1 MPDFFLQKKTS
12 NYHLLKKIIIFASCK
27 IELITKTNIMK
38 KFKYSFM
45 SLALTAALMFAGF
58 NAMAQKNIY
67 LQRNAVQK
75 CNEANDMGLKAS
87 FSFDRIHAENVT
99 NEEGTFTLLTIDNT
113 YNVGEVGA
121 PSLPSVHKLIAVPYG
136 VSEIK
141 AKVTSSTLVEYRLED
156 YDINNPLMPQQLSV
170 RKDQTEVEFAYDR
183 AVYQTRECVDRQLVM
198 VNILGTMR
206 GIQVAELEIN
216 PIIYSPCENKIKVY
230 NDIEVSVSFG
240 DYDKAAADNK
250 FAETFSPYFSS
261 IYDQMFN
268 SSCLRDSYTDNP
280 DLWQFPVKMLVIANR
295 SYETALQP
303 WVEWKIMKGF
313 YMDIHYTDESAVGT
327 TATSIKS
334 FINSKYQSDAPTFVV
349 TVGDVGQIPPSLTTS
364 QTAYSSQ
371 SSYGN
376 PVSDLSYYSMDSD
389 YFPEMLYSRMSVENA
404 TQLTSAIN
412 KILMYEKYTFP
423 DDSYLNNVLLIAGS
437 DGTWNPKVGQP
448 TINYAADNY
457 FNAAHGMTNVYK
469 YLSTY
474 TGCYNNLNTGVGFAN
489 YTAHGDNQEWSG
501 PQFTVS
507 NANALTNANKP
518 YIAMGNC
525 CLAANF
531 NYSGGPCL
539 AEALLRGDNK
549 GVASYIGSSP
559 LTYWYEDYY
568 FGVGC
573 TNTFN
578 TTPAMSNTT
587 TGFYDTYWQDET
599 YNTMSALLMFGNLS
613 VTNAHTAGGYTTSAS
628 PLYYWQ
634 AYHVIGDG
642 SLMPYNHVPADNNV
656 SYAPVIF
663 IGQAEFTVNA
673 DPGSYVCISYNNTI
687 YGTATVPA
695 SGIAVIE
702 LDPFTDVCNANI
714 VVTRQQRKP
723 HIATVEVVPAEGPF
737 ITVASYDPNFA
748 HVGEAT
754 PLNLVMKNVGVE
766 TLEGTTT
773 VTLSCPSGNIT
784 FGNPTGTFS
793 NLAADASVNV
803 NGFNFTIDPS
813 VNDGT
818 IIPIIVTST
827 NGQDSWES
835 TITVTAGKAIFE
847 FDSYSWK
854 GSFTPGETFNVTA
867 KFKNI
872 GHYQSTNAV
881 ITASSSNSNITFA
894 NPQVEYGTV
903 APDGFATALFT
914 VTISSSCP
922 ATEVIPIDFVITD
935 SEENSADGEGVL
947 SNTCNVVFDLADSYG
962 DGWNGCSLSVSF
974 SDGTP
979 QQSLTISSG
988 SSAQYV
994 LSITTGTTVTV
1005 RFISGSYAYETSYEV
1020 YYEGESSNPIHTDG
1034 TGGTTP
1040 STTAWSFTVNCA
1052 GEISEDL
1059 LPVLNLTATV
1069 ESGNNVVLTWEA
1081 PTRASL
1087 IGYTI
1092 YRTDISEPLGT
1103 TQETTFT
1110 DEGLSE
1116 GTYFY
1121 IVEANYEE
1129 GDVMSNPVRAEIT
1142 DDGIS
1147 ENSANVTLF
1156 PNPAKETL
1164 FISGSQ
1170 LTEVRVYN
1178 LYGQEVA
1185 SANAENDFVEINV
1198 SKLAAGVYVVK
1209 TDSKLGSNIQRVVV
1223 K

>member
-1 MPDFFLQKKTS
+1 
-12 NYHLLKKIIIFASCK
+12 
-27 IELITKTNIMK
+27 MK

-45 SLALTAALMFAGF
+45 SLALTAALVFAGF
-58 NAMAQKNIY
+58 NAMAQKDIY

-75 CNEANDMGLKAS
+75 CGEANENGLKAS
-87 FSFDRIHAENVT
+87 FSFDRIHSENVT

-141 AKVTSSTLVEYRLED
+141 AKVTSSTLKEYRLDD
-156 YDINNPLMPQQLSV
+156 YDIVNPLMPQQLSV
-170 RKDQTEVEFAYDR
+170 RKDQTQVEFAYDK
-183 AVYQTRECVDRQLVM
+183 AAYQAKECVDRQLVT

-230 NDIEVSVSFG
+230 NDIEVSVAFS
-240 DYDKAAADNK
+240 DYDKAAANNK

-268 SSCLRDSYTDNP
+268 SSCFRDAYTDNP

-295 SYETALQP
+295 AYETALQP
-303 WVEWKIMKGF
+303 WIEWKIMKGF
-313 YMDIHYTDESAVGT
+313 YMDVHYTDESAVGT
-327 TATSIKS
+327 TATSIKN
-334 FINSKYQSDAPTFVV
+334 FINTKYQSDAPTFVV
-349 TVGDVGQIPPSLTTS
+349 TVGDVGQIPPSLATS
-364 QTAYSSQ
+364 QTAYSNQ

-376 PVSDLSYYSMDSD
+376 PVSDLSYYSMDTD
-389 YFPEMLYSRMSVENA
+389 YFPEILYSRMSVENA
-404 TQLTSAIN
+404 SQLTCAIN

-457 FNAAHGMTNVYK
+457 FNTAHGMVNVYK
-469 YLSTY
+469 YLSSY

-578 TTPAMSNTT
+578 STPAMSNTT

-599 YNTMSALLMFGNLS
+599 YNTMSALLMFGNLA

-656 SYAPVIF
+656 SYTPILF
-663 IGQAEFTVNA
+663 IGQTEFTVNA
-673 DPGSYVCISYNNTI
+673 DPGSYVCISYDNTI

-695 SGIAVIE
+695 SGIATVE
-702 LDPFTDVCNANI
+702 LNPFTTACNANI

-723 HIATVEVVPAEGPF
+723 HISTIEVVPAEGPF
-737 ITVASYDPNFA
+737 VTVASYDPNFA

-754 PLNLVMKNVGVE
+754 PLSLVMKNVGVE
-766 TLEGTTT
+766 TLTGTTT
-773 VTLSCPSGNIT
+773 VTLSCESGNIT
-784 FGNPTGTFS
+784 FGNPTGTFG
-793 NLAADASVNV
+793 NLDADATVEV
-803 NGFNFTIDPS
+803 NGFNFTIAAN
-813 VNDGT
+813 VEDGT
-818 IIPIIVTST
+818 MIPVLVTST
-827 NGQDSWES
+827 NGQDTWEN
-835 TITVTAGKAIFE
+835 TIVITAGKAAFE
-847 FDSYSWK
+847 YTGYAWK
-854 GSFTPGETFNVTA
+854 GSYTPGETFNVSA
-867 KFKNI
+867 SFHNI
-872 GHYQSTNAV
+872 GHFQSTGAI
-881 ITASSSNSNITFA
+881 ITASSDNQYLTIN
-894 NPQVEYGTV
+894 NPEIEYGVIAIDGTATV
-903 APDGFATALFT
+903 YCS
-914 VTISSSCP
+914 VTISASCP
-922 ATEVIPIDFVITD
+922 ATEVIPIEFTIID
-935 SEENSADGEGVL
+935 SEENSADGDGVL
-947 SNTCNVVFDLADSYG
+947 TNSCNIVFHLMDSYG
-962 DGWNGCSLSVSF
+962 DGWNSATLTVSF
-974 SDGTP
+974 NDGTP
-979 QQSLTISSG
+979 SQTLTFPCSG
-988 SSAQYV
+988 YSGCNTKDYTIGV
-994 LSITTGTTVTV
+994 NTGTQVTV
-1005 RFISGSYAYETSYEV
+1005 KFNSGNYDSECSYSV
-1020 YYEGESSNPIHTDG
+1020 YYEDDETNIINNVTS
-1034 TGGTTP
+1034 P
-1040 STTAWSFTVNCA
+1040 STTAWNFTVSCGG
-1052 GEISEDL
+1052 GEVIEL
-1059 LPVLNLTATV
+1059 LPVVNLEANV
-1069 ESGNNVVLTWEA
+1069 ENIHDVVLTWEA
-1081 PTRASL
+1081 PARATL
-1087 IGYTI
+1087 LGYTI
-1092 YRTDISEPLGT
+1092 YRTDLSEPLGT
-1103 TQETTFT
+1103 TTETTFT
-1110 DEGLSE
+1110 DYGLAA
-1116 GTYFY
+1116 GDYTYT
-1121 IVEANYEE
+1121 VEANYEE
-1129 GDVMSNPVRAEIT
+1129 GDINSNPVTVHIE

-1147 ENSANVTLF
+1147 ENAANVNLY
-1156 PNPAKETL
+1156 PNPAEETL
-1164 FISGSQ
+1164 YITGSQ

-1185 SANAENDFVEINV
+1185 NANAENDFVVINV